1 MTECYWY
8 GVPQV
13 RKHNIKVGDKVEVI
27 SLWSMD
33 KDLGIKVG
41 DIAKV
46 TYVEDDYVRCT
57 NPRWNLRSQ
66 EIGRAMGLDQVKLL
80 RKPREELL

>member
-1 MTECYWY
+1 MTECYDCY
-8 GVPQV
+8 VPPP
-13 RKHNIKVGDKVEVI
+13 KDPKIKVGDKVEVI
-27 SLWSMD
+27 KPWSMD

-46 TYVEDDYVRCT
+46 TYVGDDHVRCN
-57 NPRWNLRSQ
+57 NPRWNLRSH

-80 RKPREELL
+80 RNPREELL